1 MTVEEAIKELRR
13 QRSMMGVPA
22 SSEAILMAILALEKE
37 SQSEQADKNSSSED
51 IYKHNINLVN
61 MKGARDEFINGL
73 YNIVEP
79 NNIPE
84 LIDLYDMLSTKYNL
98 SDTIIARLD
107 EAHIDLYKPGDYKYN
122 NGVDAAIRII
132 LDSNRF

>member
-1 MTVEEAIKELRR
+1 MTVQEAIMELKM
-13 QRSMMGVPA
+13 QRVLPESTKA
-22 SSEAILMAILALEKE
+22 AIQMAISALEKE

-98 SDTIIARLD
+98 SDTIIAKLD
-107 EAHIDLYKPGDYKYN
+107 QAHIDLYKEGDYKYN